1 MDDSAT
7 SSSTCFF
14 HVIIISLAARGG
26 PQAAAIVDDT
36 VVSADRRRPSRR
48 SALVG
53 KRKQTDQKSVAMQRR
68 RRVGRACVDGST
80 PGACVCVCVIDVGSA
95 RDRLACAER
104 GGEKRQKRN
113 QVQGPRPRPP
123 LMRITD
129 PEVERS
135 HAVTRM
141 AVHPK
146 R

>member
-80 PGACVCVCVIDVGSA
+80 PGACVCVIDVGSA

-123 LMRITD
+123 LMRIAD